1 MDSYNISLKE
11 SAKKEIGS
19 LEKKEI
25 KRILNRIKD
34 LAANPRPVNSKKLA
48 EDQYRVRQG
57 DYRIIYE
64 IFDDIKKIVIV
75 KVRHRKE
82 VYR

>member
-1 MDSYNISLKE
+1 MGSYNISLKE

-25 KRILNRIKD
+25 KRILDRIKD
-34 LAANPRPVNSKKLA
+34 LATNPRPVNSKKLA

-64 IFDDIKKIVIV
+64 VFDDIKKIAIV

>member
-1 MDSYNISLKE
+1 MGFYNISLKE

-25 KRILNRIKD
+25 KRILDRIKD
-34 LAANPRPVNSKKLA
+34 LATNPRPVNSKKLA

-64 IFDDIKKIVIV
+64 VFDDIKKIAIV